1 MVTYYHHYRLQIMV
15 KYLFE
20 DGKKRSENNSKG
32 HIEEQLSDALRKRNN
47 GTIDD
52 FDLDG
57 DDCHLRCLL
66 TCDAVDQELIEK
78 LKDLELQEIARKSKN

>member
-1 MVTYYHHYRLQIMV
+1 MVTCHHHYQLQITV

-20 DGKKRSENNSKG
+20 DGKKSSESNSKAQ
-32 HIEEQLSDALRKRNN
+32 IQEQLSDALRKKNN
-47 GTIDD
+47 GAIDD

-57 DDCHLRCLL
+57 DDCHLRCPLR
-66 TCDAVDQELIEK
+66 CDAVDEELIEK